1 MNTPSHSPIP
11 RRQVTKPIRRRVW
24 LLACTMIAMSAYSL
38 QVSPIRAWA
47 GTDSDTSPAGDSA
60 QVQCVLDSASLN
72 FGRISPQQHLRVVG
86 EGEAVVVCQNLST
99 GVRHVELTLA
109 FPTMGLQTA
118 LLQAS
123 QGTLAAAFYRDAQF
137 AERWGDDRNGAPAV
151 RVMLDLN
158 SGERRRL
165 RLPVYALLQ
174 NRHAAV
180 AGEYH
185 AYIPIT
191 LTMQDRP

>member
-1 MNTPSHSPIP
+1 MTTSTHSLGP
-11 RRQVTKPIRRRVW
+11 RQQLPKPTHRRAW
-24 LLACTMIAMSAYSL
+24 LLVCAIAISVCSL
-38 QVSPIRAWA
+38 QASSILAWA
-47 GTDSDTSPAGDSA
+47 GAKTDASPAGDLAQAHCSLESA
-60 QVQCVLDSASLN
+60 IIK
-72 FGRISPQQHLRVVG
+72 FGRLNLQQQFRVAG
-86 EGEAVVVCQNLST
+86 EGEAVVVCQNPSN

-123 QGTLAAAFYRDAQF
+123 QGTLAVAIYRDAQF

-151 RVMLDLN
+151 RVILDLN
-158 SGERRRL
+158 PGELRL
-165 RLPVYALLQ
+165 RLSVYALLQ
-174 NRHAAV
+174 NRHDAV

-191 LTMQDRP
+191 LTTQNRP